1 MSDIRYAWRSLS
13 RNPGF
18 STVAIL
24 SLALGLGATT
34 AMFTIFNGVL
44 LRPLGF
50 RDAGRLVV
58 VQERVPRLG
67 HMAPE
72 LPVNA
77 RHFTD
82 WRAGSYSFE
91 GLGMVGGAYFN
102 LTSDGDPIRV
112 LGARISSSVLPL
124 LGVDPQVGR
133 VFTES
138 EDHPGNDHV
147 VLISDGLWSS
157 RFHRDPHIAGR
168 KILLDDVPYEV
179 IGVLPARPRVPDE
192 PQVISLPIS
201 AGAEPQIW
209 KPFAAL
215 SQELAPTFGDYNYG
229 CVARLKPGVTIAQAT
244 AELDSIQA
252 GIVQR
257 YGGDEPLSIS
267 LTPLQEQI
275 TGASRQSLAL
285 LLTAVGAVLLIVCV
299 NIAALMLINVNARG
313 REIAVRAAIG
323 ASASRLLRQIL
334 TESLLLATAG
344 GLLGVGVAYA
354 LLGLMVRSAPAGIPR
369 LDEVHMDVAMLA
381 FAILLSL
388 VAGSLFGLLPA
399 WRFARADPNDALKGT
414 GRSATEGR
422 HGGRLRNLLV
432 SFEVALSAVTLIAA
446 GLLLNSFVHLMKVDK
461 GFQVENV
468 MSVGIS
474 LPDSRYPAMD
484 KRVEFLRALLARVE
498 ALPGITAAGV
508 SNMLPLAGEGSNNG
522 VVLEG
527 QSDNLPNKPI
537 VDFRLISSD
546 YLRTIGIP
554 LLQGRVFDEHDR
566 DGNRVLVSAKT
577 AERLW
582 PGANPI
588 GQRFHLGSVQNP
600 LLEVVGVTGDVHG
613 VSLQKDPNLTVYV
626 PYWTRDRRS
635 TALVVRTA
643 MDPLSAVAEI
653 RRQIQQLD
661 SQLAIPEFHTLKQIV
676 NESVASRRFQMNLVL
691 CFGVAALLLAALGVY
706 GVVSYSVGQRTR
718 EMGIRMVL
726 GARGQDVRSLVLRQG
741 LAPVVVGLAAGV
753 ALALGLGRLLG
764 SFLFGVGA
772 ADPATLAGVAI
783 VVIGATAAGCWLPAR
798 RATRVDPAVALRCE

>member
-18 STVAIL
+18 ALVAVLTL
-24 SLALGLGATT
+24 SLGIGATT

-50 RDAGRLVV
+50 RNSGRLVA
-58 VQERVPRLG
+58 VQETVPRLG
-67 HMAPE
+67 QMAPQ

-82 WRAGSYSFE
+82 WRASNHSFE
-91 GLGMVGGAYFN
+91 ALGMVGGAYFN

-124 LGVDPQVGR
+124 LGVEPQLGR
-133 VFTES
+133 LFTEA

-147 VLISDGLWSS
+147 AIVSDSLWSS
-157 RFHRDPHIAGR
+157 RFHRDSQIAGR
-168 KILLDDVPYEV
+168 KILLDGTPYEV
-179 IGVLPARPRVPDE
+179 IGVMPARPRIPYE
-192 PQVISLPIS
+192 SQLITLPIT
-201 AGAEPQIW
+201 GGEPQIW

-215 SQELAPTFGDYNYG
+215 PQELAPEFGDYNYG
-229 CVARLKPGVTIAQAT
+229 CIARLKAGVTLAQAT
-244 AELDSIQA
+244 AELDAIET

-257 YGGDEPLSIS
+257 YGGDEPLRIS
-267 LTPLQEQI
+267 LTPLQEQL
-275 TGASRQSLAL
+275 TGASRQSLVL
-285 LLTAVGAVLLIVCV
+285 LLTAVAAVLLIVCV

-334 TESLLLATAG
+334 TEALALAAAG
-344 GLLGVGVAYA
+344 GLLGIAIAYS
-354 LLGLMVRSAPAGIPR
+354 LLGLIVRNAPAGIPR
-369 LDEVHMDVAMLA
+369 LDEVHMDGAMLA
-381 FAILLSL
+381 FALLLSL
-388 VAGSLFGLLPA
+388 TAGTVFGLLPA
-399 WRFARADPNDALKGT
+399 WRFARANPNDALKGS
-414 GRSATEGR
+414 GRSSTDGV

-432 SFEVALSAVTLIAA
+432 GVEVALSAITLIAA
-446 GLLLNSFVHLMKVDK
+446 GLLLNSFLRLMQVDK

-468 MSVGIS
+468 MTVGIS

-484 KRVEFLRALLARVE
+484 KRVEFLRALLARVQT
-498 ALPGITAAGV
+498 LPGVTAAGV
-508 SNMLPLAGEGSNNG
+508 SNMLPLSGEGSNNG

-546 YLRTIGIP
+546 YLRTMGIP

-566 DGNRVLVSAKT
+566 DGNKVLVSART

-582 PGANPI
+582 PGANAI
-588 GQRFHLGSVQNP
+588 GKRFHLGSTENA

-643 MDPLSAVAEI
+643 MDPRSAVADI
-653 RRQIQQLD
+653 RGQIRQLD
-661 SQLAIPEFHTLKQIV
+661 SQLAIPEFHTLAQIV

-691 CFGVAALLLAALGVY
+691 GFGVAALLLAALGVY

-726 GARGQDVRSLVLRQG
+726 GARGGDVRLLVLRQG
-741 LAPVVVGLAAGV
+741 LAPVIGGLAAGI
-753 ALALGLGRLLG
+753 AAAMGLGRLLG
-764 SFLFGVGA
+764 SFLFGVNAG
-772 ADPATLAGVAI
+772 DPATLAAVAA
-783 VVIGATAAGCWLPAR
+783 VVIAATAAGCWLPAR